1 MLAERPKILYLVH
14 DLSDSTVHKRVAML
28 KDGGADVT
36 ILGFHRN
43 NTPPRSIH
51 GFTAIPLAKTYDG
64 KFIHRTLITLRMAVT
79 ISKYKAYFVKA
90 DVVIARTLEMLSIAV
105 SIQSFISRSPTLVY
119 ECLDIHRLLLKQN
132 IIGTA
137 LRALEGWLAKRAS
150 LLITSSPAFI
160 REYFDKYSLVRCPS
174 YLIEN
179 KIYQPVPQIQPIL
192 TRTATTPWRIGWFG
206 AIRCHKSLNILISL
220 VQQMSGKVEVII
232 RGKPSYDQFED
243 FHKQTSGIQGLSFE
257 GPYKNPDDL
266 EKIYG
271 DVHFTWAVDMFEE
284 GLNSSWLLPN
294 RIYEGGYYGSVPLVQ
309 NHVETGK
316 HVKSFGAG
324 VQLTAPLQDQLIK
337 FFKTL
342 TTDEYK
348 ILQTQAQVVPVN
360 NWILTKDDAVYLVHK
375 LTNLRK
381 ENNE

>member
-1 MLAERPKILYLVH
+1 
-14 DLSDSTVHKRVAML
+14 
-28 KDGGADVT
+28 
-36 ILGFHRN
+36 
-43 NTPPRSIH
+43 
-51 GFTAIPLAKTYDG
+51 
-64 KFIHRTLITLRMAVT
+64 
-79 ISKYKAYFVKA
+79 
-90 DVVIARTLEMLSIAV
+90 
-105 SIQSFISRSPTLVY
+105 
-119 ECLDIHRLLLKQN
+119 
-132 IIGTA
+132 
-137 LRALEGWLAKRAS
+137 
-150 LLITSSPAFI
+150 
-160 REYFDKYSLVRCPS
+160 
-174 YLIEN
+174 
-179 KIYQPVPQIQPIL
+179 
-192 TRTATTPWRIGWFG
+192 
-206 AIRCHKSLNILISL
+206 
-220 VQQMSGKVEVII
+220 MSGKVEVII

-271 DVHFTWAVDMFEE
+271 DVHFTWAIDMFEE